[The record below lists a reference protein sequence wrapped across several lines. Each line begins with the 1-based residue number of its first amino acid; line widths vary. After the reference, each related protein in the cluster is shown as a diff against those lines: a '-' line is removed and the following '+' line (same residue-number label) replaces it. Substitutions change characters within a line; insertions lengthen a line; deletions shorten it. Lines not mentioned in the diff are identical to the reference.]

1 MEDVFPRPPAS
12 GGLPASLDLRR
23 DGEIL
28 FLRLNR
34 PEKRNA
40 LDDATVRGLEA
51 CFAMDFT
58 GIRVV
63 VLHGAGESF
72 CAGLDL
78 IELQQRSAPEGL
90 AHSLMWHRA
99 FERIQFGAVP
109 VVSVLHGAVV
119 GGGLELAAATHIRVA
134 ERSAFFALPEGQR
147 GVFLGGGGAMRLPR
161 LIGAARVMDMMLTGR
176 VYSAEEAQQ
185 AGIAQYLVE
194 PGEGLAKA
202 TELARRIVANAPL
215 ANFAILHALPR
226 IAEAAPEQGLLM
238 EAMTAGLVQSD
249 PEAKSRIMD
258 FLEKRAGKVRE
269 G

>member
-1 MEDVFPRPPAS
+1 MRDVLPRPFTDP
-12 GGLPASLDLRR
+12 LPASLELRR
-23 DGEIL
+23 EGEIL

-40 LDDATVRGLEA
+40 LDDATVRGLGA
-51 CFAMDFT
+51 CFAMDFA
-58 GIRVV
+58 GIKAV

-78 IELQQRSAPEGL
+78 TELKERSAPEGL
-90 AHSLMWHRA
+90 AHSLLWHRA

-134 ERSAFFALPEGQR
+134 ERSAYFALPEGQR
-147 GVFLGGGGAMRLPR
+147 GLFLGGGGSMRLPR
-161 LIGAARVMDMMLTGR
+161 LIGTARVMDMMLTGR
-176 VYSAEEAQQ
+176 VYSAEEAHQ
-185 AGIAQYLVE
+185 AGVAQYLVE

-202 TELARRIVANAPL
+202 TTLAQHIAANAPL
-215 ANFAILHALPR
+215 TNFAVLHALPR

-238 EAMTAGLVQSD
+238 EAMTSGLVQSA
-249 PEAKSRIMD
+249 PEAKTRITD